1 VPAHKSRVNDYAN
14 ILDPGQRADLEAQ
27 LRAYEKETRHQ
38 IAVLTVRSL
47 EGESIESYSLRVAKA
62 WALGQKG
69 LNNGVLLTVAPN
81 ERKVRIELGK
91 GMSRYVSDTQAQE
104 IISEMLVSF
113 RAGDIGRGVQL
124 GVTQLMKACRAY
136 KLNKGIYAKTQPMKQ
151 GALVPALVA
160 ISLLGL
166 PAQAA
171 APAET
176 VGALLLRLQEQSA
189 APFVQHCGT
198 QVPDLKRPLE
208 TEYSRFKN
216 RFRKATAS
224 LRAGIGTNPQLTKPA
239 SRELVKQFEEMG
251 AQSLAQARQLE
262 ARTFCLRL
270 KDNLSHATQES
281 IQKNMQ
287 SAFAEY
293 TAAARQGR

>member
-1 VPAHKSRVNDYAN
+1 
-14 ILDPGQRADLEAQ
+14 
-27 LRAYEKETRHQ
+27 
-38 IAVLTVRSL
+38 VLTVRSL
-47 EGESIESYSLRVAKA
+47 EGESIESFSLRVARA

-91 GMSRYVSDTQAQE
+91 GMSRYVSDAQAQE
-104 IISEMLVSF
+104 IISDMLRSF

-136 KLNKGIYAKTQPMKQ
+136 KFRKGVHAKAQPIKQ
-151 GALVPALVA
+151 AVLALALAA
-160 ISLLGL
+160 ISVLAL

-171 APAET
+171 TPAET
-176 VGALLLRLQEQSA
+176 VGALLLRLQEESA
-189 APFVQHCGT
+189 APFIQHCGAK
-198 QVPDLKRPLE
+198 VPDLKRPLE
-208 TEYSRFKN
+208 TEYSQFKK

-224 LRAGIGTNPQLTKPA
+224 LRAGISTNPELSKPA
-239 SRELVKQFEEMG
+239 SRELIRQFEEMG

-293 TAAARQGR
+293 TAAARQGK